1 MLEIGGMGGVGAAR
15 HRREPNRPP
24 QTVISIRASD
34 IALTNED
41 DMRGIQGRSH
51 SDLTPAAVTSG

>member
-15 HRREPNRPP
+15 HRRELNRPP
-24 QTVISIRASD
+24 ETSVISIRASD

-41 DMRGIQGRSH
+41 DIRGIQGKSH
-51 SDLTPAAVTSG
+51 SDLSPAAG